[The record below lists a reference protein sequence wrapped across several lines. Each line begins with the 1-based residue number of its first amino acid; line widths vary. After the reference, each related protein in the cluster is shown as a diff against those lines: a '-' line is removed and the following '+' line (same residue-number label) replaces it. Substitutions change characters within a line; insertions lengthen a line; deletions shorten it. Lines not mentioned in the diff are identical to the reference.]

1 MKTWLMEMNQ
11 IETRAGVGC
20 AQERTLQV
28 FGSSMIPGEYILKSS
43 EIEANVGRARAS
55 VTVGNSGDRPIQVG
69 SHFHFF
75 EVNRALRFDREIAY
89 GMRLEIPAGTAVR
102 FEPGEERIVNLV
114 ALGGSR
120 IVYGMN
126 ALVMG
131 PLDAPGT
138 KEKALEKAKAGGYL

>member
-1 MKTWLMEMNQ
+1 
-11 IETRAGVGC
+11 
-20 AQERTLQV
+20 
-28 FGSSMIPGEYILKSS
+28 MIPGEYILKSG

-55 VTVGNSGDRPIQVG
+55 VKVGNSGDRPIQVG

-75 EVNRALRFDREIAY
+75 EVNRALRFDRETAY

-131 PLDAPGT
+131 PLDAPGA
-138 KEKALEKAKAGGYL
+138 KEKALEKAKLEGYL